1 MLAGRPA
8 CDNMK
13 NSSNVSYPV
22 IFEGF
27 KRAFKTL
34 LERLFLVL
42 RWNLFSGV
50 VPPNLPTSWIQQ
62 NFQLILET
70 IKTARHLPRF
80 WLEKKSCMRT
90 LWYFP
95 MINDHCKLQSSCLH
109 PGRLTRN
116 LRIHPWKRKII
127 WTKPSFSGSMLI
139 FGGGSLQE
147 CIIHNLNKHQFF
159 NPHRNPSLHTNKM
172 VHKVQASYVKLTG
185 VYPIN
190 THYLVVSTPLKN
202 MIVKLGII
210 FPIFGVK
217 NKKSFKPSPR

>member
-1 MLAGRPA
+1 MG
-8 CDNMK
+8 
-13 NSSNVSYPV
+13 
-22 IFEGF
+22 IFPCYLS
-27 KRAFKTL
+27 L
-34 LERLFLVL
+34 LEDRFGYVFLVKTS
-42 RWNLFSGV
+42 RQCFVYHPWNQQFVHENPHQHPGKYHQNGGFS
-50 VPPNLPTSWIQQ
+50 S
-62 NFQLILET
+62 QL
-70 IKTARHLPRF
+70 
-80 WLEKKSCMRT
+80 
-90 LWYFP
+90 
-95 MINDHCKLQSSCLH
+95 LH